1 MNLEDV
7 MFNSMSNAQMILNQT
22 QTIGALALFRRAF
35 AKGKMDRLLAFL
47 INKNNHLLS
56 IEQISKGK
64 EFYARNYCGL
74 KTVPIKMIRGS
85 EGRSEDFDR
94 SFNPIKKH
102 NMYRWMGVATLRL
115 KGRALPAVDLVQI
128 GELFFVMDGHHRISV
143 AWALGEKFIDANVT
157 VWKLK

>member
-1 MNLEDV
+1 
-7 MFNSMSNAQMILNQT
+7 MFNTMSQAQMVLNQT
-22 QTIGALALFRRAF
+22 QTKGALALFRQAF
-35 AKGKMDRLLAFL
+35 ARGKMVQLLGL
-47 INKNNHLLS
+47 ILNKQNHLLS
-56 IEQISKGK
+56 IDQITNG
-64 EFYARNYCGL
+64 EDVYARHHAGI

-115 KGRALPAVDLVQI
+115 KGRTLPAVDLVQI
-128 GELFFVMDGHHRISV
+128 GELFFVIDGHHRISV

-157 VWKLK
+157 VWKMK